1 MPGAESTPTPCLNL
15 TSMPRLR
22 SLALVGVAAV
32 LAACANDRPVA
43 PSRVRPDGLLGVN
56 ADLTPNSISLT
67 KIGNVDGGGAQAA
80 EIAAYDDASKRVFIV
95 NGALGTV
102 DVADLQDPANPI
114 KLAPISVT
122 QFGRSANSVD
132 AHNGIVAIA
141 IEGAIKTSPGTVAFY
156 NAVTLQLISS
166 VTVGA
171 LPDMV
176 TFDEAG
182 RQVIVA
188 NEGEPNDD
196 YTIDPEGSVSIIDV
210 TNMSAPSVRTAG
222 FASFNGQIDA
232 LRAQGVRIY
241 GPNATVAQDLEP
253 EYVTVSEDGATAW
266 VTLQENNALAIID
279 LASAAVTS
287 IAPLGFKNHALP
299 WNALDVSDRD
309 GPSSGPAI
317 RIRRWPVLGMYQP
330 DAISSYRVGGQTYLV
345 TANEGDTRDYQGT
358 PGFREESRAGAL
370 PLNTAIYSDNVCDG
384 PCIGNNRLGRLT
396 VTKTLGLNATTGL
409 YDALY
414 VPGGRS
420 FSIWS
425 AAGKLVWDSGDQFER
440 RTTMLPM
447 VNFNA
452 SNTGN
457 ALDDRSDNKGPEPE
471 GIALGRIGT
480 KTFAFIG
487 LERVG
492 GVMVYDIT
500 NPFNPH
506 FVTYASAR
514 QGAGGDLGP
523 EGLDFVAAH
532 RSPNGKPLLIV
543 GNEVSGTTAIFQVNV
558 Q

>member
-1 MPGAESTPTPCLNL
+1 MVASKGRRVKVRGVGDGCAMEQGATEPLQHNRSDVTP
-15 TSMPRLR
+15 S
-22 SLALVGVAAV
+22 
-32 LAACANDRPVA
+32 
-43 PSRVRPDGLLGVN
+43 
-56 ADLTPNSISLT
+56 SISFT

-80 EIAAYDDASKRVFIV
+80 EVAAYDDASKRVFIV

-210 TNMSAPSVRTAG
+210 TNIASPSARTAG

-232 LRAQGVRIY
+232 LRAQGARIY
-241 GPNATVAQDLEP
+241 
-253 EYVTVSEDGATAW
+253 
-266 VTLQENNALAIID
+266 
-279 LASAAVTS
+279 
-287 IAPLGFKNHALP
+287 
-299 WNALDVSDRD
+299 

-317 RIRRWPVLGMYQP
+317 RIRRWPILGMYQP
-330 DAISSYRVGGQTYLV
+330 DAIASYRVGGQTYLV

-358 PGFREESRAGAL
+358 PGFREESRVGAL

-425 AAGKLVWDSGDQFER
+425 AAGQLVWDSGDQFER

-471 GIALGRIGT
+471 GIALGRMGA
-480 KTFAFIG
+480 KTYAFIG

-500 NPFNPH
+500 NPFSPH

-523 EGLDFVAAH
+523 EGLDFVPAH